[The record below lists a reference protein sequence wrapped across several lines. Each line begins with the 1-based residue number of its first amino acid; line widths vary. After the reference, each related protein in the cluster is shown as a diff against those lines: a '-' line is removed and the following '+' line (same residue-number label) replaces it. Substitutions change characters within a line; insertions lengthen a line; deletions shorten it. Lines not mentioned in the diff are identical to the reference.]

1 MMQTPTEFEL
11 QHLLARD
18 PGYDPA
24 KAHAY
29 YERHKHLKGRRK
41 GATQRPLKPRPRA
54 AVALKGRKNAQRPR
68 STRAHES
75 PAKARQRKE
84 LSARIESL
92 SKKLQQLEALIR
104 KKEHEAQAED
114 RKGKAKKERA
124 AKEKAKPKS
133 AAEKA
138 KAARENKQFRDKH
151 KQELKTKAKK
161 QDAHKSGGSSKTKK
175 LTAKSPVSELKVLAT
190 KVKGQIAVAKQ
201 KLAAL

>member
-18 PGYDPA
+18 PMYNPA
-24 KAHAY
+24 KAHEY

-41 GATQRPLKPRPRA
+41 GSAQRPSTRPRA
-54 AVALKGRKNAQRPR
+54 AVALKGRKKAQRPR
-68 STRAHES
+68 PVRTHES

-84 LSARIESL
+84 LHDRIESL
-92 SKKLQQLEALIR
+92 SKKLQKLEALIR
-104 KKEHEAQAED
+104 KKEHAAKSED

-124 AKEKAKPKS
+124 AKEHAKPKS

-138 KAARENKQFRDKH
+138 KATRENKKFRDKH

-161 QDAHKSGGSSKTKK
+161 ADASKSGGSSKKK
-175 LTAKSPVSELKVLAT
+175 MLTAKSPVSELKVLAT